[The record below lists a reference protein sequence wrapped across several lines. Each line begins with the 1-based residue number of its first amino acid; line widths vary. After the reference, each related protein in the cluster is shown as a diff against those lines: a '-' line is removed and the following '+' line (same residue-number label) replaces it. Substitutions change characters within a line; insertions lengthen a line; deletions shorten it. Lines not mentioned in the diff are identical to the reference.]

1 MIRFTCQTCGARIRV
16 GDDKAGKSG
25 KCPRCRAGVRVP
37 PASVAEA
44 LAPAPA
50 GAPSGGRDGAAEA
63 LERMWADAG
72 APSQETLPTGPDALG
87 ELMRRLDA
95 CQPNEADN
103 LQVVL
108 WAKEIGRLLAA
119 TGEIAADLMARP
131 TPGEHVA
138 AAGEMIDSLARNVGR
153 DRPYIRILRAM
164 HDSAKDVIA
173 RLT

>member
-16 GDDKAGKSG
+16 NDDKAGRRG
-25 KCPRCRAGVRVP
+25 RCPQCKGGVRVP
-37 PASVAEA
+37 PVSSS
-44 LAPAPA
+44 AP
-50 GAPSGGRDGAAEA
+50 PSGQRDGAAEA

-72 APSQETLPTGPDALG
+72 APAEDALPTGPEALG
-87 ELMRRLDA
+87 ELMERLDA
-95 CQPNEADN
+95 CQPGESDN
-103 LQVVL
+103 LQVAL

-119 TGEIAADLMARP
+119 TPEIAQDMMARP

-138 AAGEMIDSLARNVGR
+138 VAGEMIDSLARNVGE